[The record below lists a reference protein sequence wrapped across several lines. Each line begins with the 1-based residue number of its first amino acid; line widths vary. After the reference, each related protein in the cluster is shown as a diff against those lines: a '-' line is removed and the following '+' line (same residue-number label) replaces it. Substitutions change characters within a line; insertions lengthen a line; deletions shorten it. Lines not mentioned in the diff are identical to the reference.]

1 MYVVGFQAFLG
12 IVMLFSREL
21 IGQQVVVWY
30 ALISFVEQSSPEQ
43 PRTALDWQAANLG
56 RLSRAG

>member
-30 ALISFVEQSSPEQ
+30 ALISFVEQNSPEQ
-43 PRTALDWQAANLG
+43 PRTALDWKSANLG

>member
-43 PRTALDWQAANLG
+43 PALDWQAANLG